1 MKITPKVQLRMIKVI
16 AAIFVLGYLISI
28 VPFYFLLSS
37 LELSA
42 WVLYPTWVTLM
53 VAPLICL
60 IFCSVKYFYPYRDK
74 LEERIKSE

>member
-1 MKITPKVQLRMIKVI
+1 MIKVI

-37 LELSA
+37 LDLSA

>member
-1 MKITPKVQLRMIKVI
+1 MIKVI